1 MSNISTM
8 REMYKIILIRVSLCE
23 EYFIFENI
31 LCHAIN
37 FNSIYIYIYLGLY
50 PLGCISYKTKHIF
63 FGINESEYTLL
74 VSEFLFF

>member
-1 MSNISTM
+1 MPLT
-8 REMYKIILIRVSLCE
+8 LIP
-23 EYFIFENI
+23 
-31 LCHAIN
+31 
-37 FNSIYIYIYLGLY
+37 SIYIYIYLGLY